1 MTGTKTKIADS
12 FYDMLEEKYG
22 EEVTVIVLHESPDYY
37 YLRVFNNHYAYHK
50 ETETW
55 QSVG

>member
-12 FYDMLEEKYG
+12 FYDMLEEEYG
-22 EEVTVIVLHESPDYY
+22 EEVTVVVLHESPDFY
-37 YLRVFNNHYAYHK
+37 YLRVFSKHYAYHK

-55 QSVG
+55 RLVI